1 MALPPV
7 SSSSSS
13 SARRRLVAVAGSSV
27 GLVALVAA
35 LVVAV
40 TTAGG
45 EALECPPGTI
55 PNTGVEPRIVAPD
68 QRDQL
73 PQEYRGPGELAEF
86 TTDCKPERLESFDE
100 LAARNAQQDAAM
112 SAPFMAQAEGAAWS
126 AAQERQA
133 MVEAGATV
141 RGSDGTLVMH
151 GQGPL
156 NFDEDPYDSGT
167 GIVDSTGRIDDF
179 FYDEATNRLFAAI
192 GTAGVWL
199 SEDRG
204 ATWRSIGEGLPSQI
218 ASAVSW
224 SPSGGPDGTV
234 VVLTGEHTFGGSA
247 FTGLGAFWSDDL
259 GATWQRADGPPEGTL
274 SFAIEVDPTNPDI
287 VYAATGRGLWRST
300 DAGRTYVDVTLPVGT
315 CEGDYNIETCNFAHF
330 VTDVVVKAPGGV
342 GADTEGGDVMA
353 VVGYRAGMLEDV
365 SGGFIHSEGNGVY
378 VSESGAP
385 GTFARTT
392 GLDDAAGGAERLG
405 RMELGPA
412 IGAEQDHDIV
422 YAIVEDAVL
431 FNGGRALEIIPEGL
445 DPTGLPTP
453 TFLNGVYI
461 SEDFGQTWT
470 QLADAT
476 ELSTL
481 CLVNGSVY
489 CLPGLIQPG
498 AQAWYNMWI
507 EPDPTRASGGVPT
520 RIAFGLEEVWQNRL
534 SAAPVPGNTPLSTF
548 EVIGSYYGGADCL
561 LVATDCLVSSNL
573 GISTTHPDQH
583 DGIWLPILDE
593 AGEPTGGVELLV
605 GHDGGL
611 SRQVD
616 ESGSSSFSQQTWV
629 LDQDGTGLD
638 TLLPYSVAAANDG
651 TAVAGLQDNGTALID
666 PTADFRQ
673 FEVQGADGTATALD
687 PEDSS
692 YGIASSQTNS
702 LLGYTTDR
710 FQTITSLTP
719 TPSDGTFLFVPP
731 LDMNPLN
738 SDHILTGGQQVIENT
753 DVRGAGADGWSVA
766 IDLGVSD
773 REPRDLPEGAD
784 PVDPPT
790 RQTSATALYGDAAYA
805 GFCAPCHILQTPYP
819 YDSGIVT
826 NIGAADLPEPG
837 TDAGWHFA
845 TAEGLPDRYIT
856 DLAIDPYDATA
867 RTVYATLG
875 GYTRKWVPPGTGE
888 DDAINVGEGH
898 VFVSTDAG
906 ETFTDISGNLPD
918 TPVLT
923 IEQRGDQLLVG
934 TDLGPFISAD
944 LAGSEWAPLAGA
956 DAPTIPVM
964 DIQMKADDPDVAFLA
979 VYGRGV
985 MRYEFPEDASREVR
999 RVAGDN
1005 RVATSV
1011 AISQDRYA
1019 SADTVA
1025 LARADAYADAL
1036 AGAPLAFQEGAPL
1049 LLTGTDAL
1057 HPAVA
1062 AEITRL
1068 GATSAI
1074 LLGGEAALAPAVEA
1088 QLRDLGVTTIQR
1100 VGGANRFATAAS
1112 VAAALDAPAEVWVV
1126 KGNDVDPSRGW
1137 PDAMSI
1143 APVAARVGQ
1152 AILLT
1157 ETDRLPGETAAAIEA
1172 IENLRRARLVGGTSA
1187 VSPAVEAAVGDLVAL
1202 GDRVAGANRFA
1213 TSVAA
1218 AEVGISQGHR
1228 LTNTWL
1234 ARADDFADAL
1244 AAGPSVAATGGS
1256 LLLVDRTSLDA
1267 SLDSGEYLTEHAC
1280 EIRLA
1285 RVAGGTAAVADGVL
1299 TSLRGLLDA
1308 CPAGVPAPPAQA
1320 LVAGDIVEEAPTGE
1334 PVAGPYTFEAD
1345 AEGWTVA
1352 GGNPLSGTW
1361 ARGTTGHES
1370 EAGFEVS
1377 PYGPRAETTLTS
1389 PEVAVDGDPVTVT
1402 WWWSLLMEGAG
1413 YDEVAVEWSADG
1425 GTTWTQ
1431 VQSLGKTPSYPAFD
1445 EASVT
1450 FTPGEGTVQVRFRLF
1465 ADDICDAIT
1474 VIPGLCADSA
1484 LDGAYVDEVTIL
1496 N

>member
-1 MALPPV
+1 MRLP
-7 SSSSSS
+7 SSF
-13 SARRRLVAVAGSSV
+13 RRRLLALVGSGV
-27 GLVALVAA
+27 GLLALVAA
-35 LVVAV
+35 VLVVVTSTGTEAV
-40 TTAGG
+40 
-45 EALECPPGTI
+45 ECPPGTV
-55 PNTGVEPRIVAPD
+55 PNTGVEPRLVAPD

-112 SAPFMAQAEGAAWS
+112 SAPFFAVAEGAAWS
-126 AAQERQA
+126 AAMERQA
-133 MVEAGATV
+133 MVEGGVTV
-141 RGSDGTLVMH
+141 NGSDGTLAMH

-179 FYDEATNRLFAAI
+179 FYDAGTNRLFAAI

-218 ASAVSW
+218 TSAVSW
-224 SPSGGPDGTV
+224 TPNGGPDGTV

-259 GATWQRADGPPEGTL
+259 GETWHRAEGPPEGTL
-274 SFAIEVDPTNPDI
+274 AFAIEVDPSNPDI
-287 VYAATGRGLWRST
+287 VYAATGRGLWRSV
-300 DAGRTYVDVTLPVGT
+300 DAGRTYLDVTLPVGT
-315 CEGDYNIETCNFAHF
+315 CEGDYNIDTCNYAHF

-342 GADTEGGDVMA
+342 GADTDGGDVMA
-353 VVGYRAGMLEDV
+353 VVGYRAGMLEDI

-385 GTFARTT
+385 GTFTRTT

-431 FNGGRALEIIPEGL
+431 FNGGRALEIIPENL

-470 QLADAT
+470 LLADAT

-481 CLVNGSVY
+481 CLLNRSVY

-507 EPDPTRASGGVPT
+507 EPDPTRATGGVPT
-520 RIAFGLEEVWQNRL
+520 RVAFGLEEVWQNRL
-534 SAAPVPGNTPLSTF
+534 TAAPIPGNTPLTTF

-573 GISTTHPDQH
+573 GITTTHPDQH
-583 DGIWLPILDE
+583 DGIWLPMLDE

-616 ESGSSSFSQQTWV
+616 ESGASTFSQNSWV

-666 PTADFRQ
+666 PTAEFRQ

-710 FQTITSLTP
+710 FESITSLTP

-731 LDMNPLN
+731 LDMNPLD
-738 SDHILTGGQQVIENT
+738 SDHIITGGQQVIENT

-766 IDLGVSD
+766 IDLGVTD
-773 REPRDLPEGAD
+773 REPRELPEGVD
-784 PVDPPT
+784 PVDPPI

-826 NIGAADLPEPG
+826 NVGATELPEPG
-837 TDAGWHFA
+837 TDTGWHHA
-845 TAEGLPDRYIT
+845 TAEGLPERYIT

-888 DDAINVGEGH
+888 DEAIDVGEGH

-944 LAGSEWAPLAGA
+944 LAGSSWAPLGGA

-985 MRYEFPEDASREVR
+985 MRYEFPEDEGREVR

-1005 RVATSV
+1005 RVATAV
-1011 AISQDRYA
+1011 AISQDLYG

-1025 LARADAYADAL
+1025 IARADSYADAL
-1036 AGAPLAFQEGAPL
+1036 SGAPLAYQEGAPL
-1049 LLTGTDAL
+1049 LLSGTDSL
-1057 HPAVA
+1057 HPLVA
-1062 AEITRL
+1062 EEIQRL

-1074 LLGGEAALAPAVEA
+1074 LLGGNAALAPAVEA
-1088 QLRDLGVTTIQR
+1088 QLRDIGVTTVQR
-1100 VGGANRFATAAS
+1100 YGGANRFSTAAA
-1112 VAAALDAPAEVWVV
+1112 VTGALDSPEEVWVV
-1126 KGNDVDPSRGW
+1126 KGNDADPTRGW

-1143 APVAARVGQ
+1143 APVAARAGQ
-1152 AILLT
+1152 PILLT
-1157 ETDRLPGETAAAIEA
+1157 ETNRLPDETVGAIEG
-1172 IENLRRARLVGGTSA
+1172 IENLRRARLVGGTAAIAPS
-1187 VSPAVEAAVGDLVAL
+1187 VEEALRDIVAL
-1202 GDRVAGANRFA
+1202 GERVAGPNRFA

-1218 AEVGISQGHR
+1218 AEVGIAQGHR

-1244 AAGPSVAATGGS
+1244 SSGPSVAATGGS
-1256 LLLVDRTSLDA
+1256 LFLVDRSSLDA
-1267 SLDSGEYLTEHAC
+1267 SLQSGEYLTEHAC
-1280 EIRLA
+1280 DIRLA
-1285 RVAGGTAAVADGVL
+1285 RIAGGTAAVAEGVL
-1299 TSLRGLLDA
+1299 QSVRQLVDV
-1308 CPAGVPAPPAQA
+1308 CPTGVPTPPEQA
-1320 LVAGDIVEEAPTGE
+1320 LVAGEIEEEEPSGE
-1334 PVAGPYTFEAD
+1334 PIAGPFTFEED
-1345 AEGWTVA
+1345 AEGWTVS
-1352 GGNPLSGTW
+1352 GGDPLTGMWSTG
-1361 ARGTTGHES
+1361 GPGHES
-1370 EAGFEVS
+1370 DTAFTVGTYGPGALTSLVS
-1377 PYGPRAETTLTS
+1377 PEIT
-1389 PEVAVDGDPVTVT
+1389 VDGDPVTVT
-1402 WWWSLLMEGAG
+1402 WWWALQMEGG
-1413 YDEVAVEWSADG
+1413 GFDEVAVEWTADG
-1425 GTTWTQ
+1425 GDTWTRA
-1431 VQSLGKTPSYPAFD
+1431 QSLGKTPSYPAFD
-1445 EASVT
+1445 EGSIT
-1450 FTPGEGTVQVRFRLF
+1450 FSPGAGTIQVRFQLF
-1465 ADDICDAIT
+1465 ADQICDSLLL
-1474 VIPGLCADSA
+1474 IPGLCADTELA
-1484 LDGAYVDEVTIL
+1484 GASVDEVTIL